1 MNQLENGQMWE
12 ERVAA
17 FLASGKRNLA
27 AWCRENDVPYYKMR
41 HRVQKAEKSS
51 MSPGISAKNWLQVA
65 TQEAAQS
72 TDQTQHEAESVWL
85 HMGEMSIEVR
95 PGFNPA
101 VLREV
106 VKVLT
111 GSC

>member
-1 MNQLENGQMWE
+1 MKLETLLIVQE
-12 ERVAA
+12 QVAA
-17 FLASGKRNLA
+17 FLASGKSLS
-27 AWCRENDVPYYKMR
+27 AWCRENDVSYYKMR
-41 HRVQKAEKSS
+41 HHVRKAKKMADVDPEV
-51 MSPGISAKNWLQVA
+51 SANNWLQVA

-85 HMGEMSIEVR
+85 HIGEMSIEVR